1 MTIKEYMKA
10 GRVEGDA
17 STLKRVACVDIAFIN
32 RKGERDETQL
42 TVTHH
47 LLTEAGKEELSDL
60 FSSLAAELN
69 ACKNKIMYIGVVASA
84 DTEEELH
91 ELGY

>member
-32 RKGERDETQL
+32 RKGERLQKRERKSCRNFSHRWLQNL
-42 TVTHH
+42 TLVKLRSCILVLLH
-47 LLTEAGKEELSDL
+47 LQIRKKNYMSWDIKEEHL
-60 FSSLAAELN
+60 
-69 ACKNKIMYIGVVASA
+69 I
-84 DTEEELH
+84 
-91 ELGY
+91 

>member
-1 MTIKEYMKA
+1 M
-10 GRVEGDA
+10 RVERSFRILLLPYYRD
-17 STLKRVACVDIAFIN
+17 TLRSECELKTTIN
-32 RKGERDETQL
+32 
-42 TVTHH
+42 H
-47 LLTEAGKEELSDL
+47 LLTEAGKEELSEL

-69 ACKNKIMYIGVVASA
+69 ACKTKIMYIGVVASA

>member
-47 LLTEAGKEELSDL
+47 LLTEAGKEELSEL

-69 ACKNKIMYIGVVASA
+69 ACKTKIKYIGVVASA

>member
-1 MTIKEYMKA
+1 MKIKEYMKA

-47 LLTEAGKEELSDL
+47 LLTEAGKEELSEL
-60 FSSLAAELN
+60 FSSLAAEL
-69 ACKNKIMYIGVVASA
+69 KTKIMYIGVVASA

>member
-32 RKGERDETQL
+32 RKGRAVGTFL
-42 TVTHH
+42 I
-47 LLTEAGKEELSDL
+47 AG
-60 FSSLAAELN
+60 
-69 ACKNKIMYIGVVASA
+69 CR
-84 DTEEELH
+84 T
-91 ELGY
+91 

>member
-1 MTIKEYMKA
+1 MTIKEYMKT

-42 TVTHH
+42 TVSSSIS
-47 LLTEAGKEELSDL
+47 LSSFVPAVDAFISLKPASISEAII
-60 FSSLAAELN
+60 LAS
-69 ACKNKIMYIGVVASA
+69 VVFPVP
-84 DTEEELH
+84 D
-91 ELGY
+91 GP

>member
-47 LLTEAGKEELSDL
+47 LLTEAGRKSCRN
-60 FSSLAAELN
+60 FSHRWLQNLTLVKLRSCILVLLHLQIRK
-69 ACKNKIMYIGVVASA
+69 KNYMN
-84 DTEEELH
+84 
-91 ELGY
+91 